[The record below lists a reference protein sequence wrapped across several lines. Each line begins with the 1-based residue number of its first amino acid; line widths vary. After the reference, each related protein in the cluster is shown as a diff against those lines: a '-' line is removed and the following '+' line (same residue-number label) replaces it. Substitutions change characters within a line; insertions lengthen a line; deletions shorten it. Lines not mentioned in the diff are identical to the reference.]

1 MRIFLVKPDLMH
13 FEQFQEMMKEWHESK
28 TQINPWFLSLPSD
41 TLEDFEK
48 LIQNLD
54 QCERGNQDL
63 KFASSSS
70 FFVMDEK
77 DNLIGAAS
85 LRHYLTISS
94 LNSWGHIGYGVRP
107 NQRNHGYGT
116 QILKSALK
124 EAKKLKIHKV
134 LVSAYTTNI
143 YSCQII
149 ESCGGILEN
158 TVPDPE
164 DPNKLINRY
173 WIKNPR
179 P

>member
-1 MRIFLVKPDLMH
+1 MH
-13 FEQFQEMMKEWHESK
+13 FEQFQEVMKEWRESK

-48 LIQNLD
+48 LIQTLD
-54 QCERGNQDL
+54 QYERGNQDL

-85 LRHYLTISS
+85 IRHYLTIGS

-107 NQRNHGYGT
+107 NQRNRGYGT
-116 QILKSALK
+116 QILKLTLE
-124 EAKKLKIHKV
+124 EAKKLKIHKA
-134 LVSAYTTNI
+134 LVSAYTTNN

-149 ESCGGILEN
+149 ESYGGILEN
-158 TVPDPE
+158 TVPGPRR
-164 DPNKLINRY
+164 PKQINQ
-173 WIKNPR
+173 
-179 P
+179 